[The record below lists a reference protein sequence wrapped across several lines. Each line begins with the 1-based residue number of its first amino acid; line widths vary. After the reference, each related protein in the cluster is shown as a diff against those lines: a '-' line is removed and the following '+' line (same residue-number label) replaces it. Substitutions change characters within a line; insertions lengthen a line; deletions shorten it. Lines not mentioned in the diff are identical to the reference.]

1 MTEPSVPGERQLNN
15 VELQLLTE
23 RMARV
28 AENVY
33 WLFFYAEMGSRVHAF
48 LEFNGLLLK
57 YVQICR
63 RCALDGVDFTQF
75 NTHTGQALPVEVHDM
90 EYLGEKLRCIF
101 GPIIDA
107 NPAARAALKKALFGN
122 GGFSLAVIDDVD
134 AALAATEPKP

>member
-1 MTEPSVPGERQLNN
+1 VSEPSVGGDRPLNN

-23 RMARV
+23 RMGRV

-33 WLFFYAEMGSRVHAF
+33 WLFFRAGMGSEVHAF
-48 LEFNGLLLK
+48 IEFCGVLNK

-63 RCALDGVDFTQF
+63 RCALDGIDFTQF

-107 NPAARAALKKALFGN
+107 NPEARAALKKALFG
-122 GGFSLAVIDDVD
+122 SEVDVGLIWD
-134 AALAATEPKP
+134 ATKEEGAAQ